1 VLCYRCGGHVKDG
14 SEKCS
19 SCGQQFAP
27 GLKPGPIAG
36 FGAGSRRHRLAVE
49 GAPCKP
55 GDAIAGR
62 FVIKEGLGAGPLGWV
77 FRAADQ
83 QTGELVA
90 LKILSPRFLQLPEER
105 QAFSAQLQQAASLD
119 HPNAA
124 QVIAA
129 GLDGDKPWIASAL
142 LEGMTLRR
150 IMELRRQKGQAF
162 ALHEIEPIA
171 AQIAAALEA
180 APFAH
185 GDLKPDN
192 VLVLPDLLKLTDF
205 ALGLCLPRVPFVA
218 AQRAAGTQ
226 RYLSPELLSGER
238 PDGRADVYALGVMVA
253 EMLAGA
259 AYEPG
264 LELKSK
270 GMLPEGVE
278 NLVVR
283 AVAPRAGDRFV
294 TAAQFVAE
302 LSEALGGPAAPRED
316 DVDIEQSQTDPRVR
330 IARALAAQ
338 DEEEAA
344 SKGLRPGQEP
354 PSPTS
359 PVQLPLVTVHA
370 AGSPSL
376 ATASSTA
383 VTNPKAVAPAQPQ
396 EPAAAAGPQPTGDEP
411 TIQLTS
417 VPQPTEWPAL
427 PPLAPLAPLE
437 PLAALP
443 PLSVPPPLSMP
454 PQPQPSGDTGAR
466 QNPLTVAARAAPTQ
480 EEIARVAASVGATP
494 ELLTAE
500 TAVRAA
506 PTAPPAALKPAPVAP
521 VEPAPVETPAAA
533 PALPLAAAPAA
544 PAPAPVAEPARSPA
558 PAGAAPLAA
567 QPASQPDAAPPPGA
581 ADEDDS
587 GESDAGPKGRKRGRG
602 GKRGRRE
609 ERKAEKVARRSSSD
623 PEWAAGGGT
632 SAPAPSGGGATA
644 LGAETPAFQPL
655 PAASVEEVAKALGV
669 PAAPASV
676 AGPASE
682 PAPAVVTAPVPEAGP
697 AFEMGSLPPAPKSRP
712 AAPRATPSF
721 GAIAEEKK
729 APLPLIVLGA
739 AVVIGLLAFAY
750 SRVSGDEKPAQ
761 ERAAAVA
768 PKAAEAPKPVEPPKA
783 AEPPK
788 APEAAP
794 EKPVEAKAAPVEKPA
809 PAPAKAEKVAKAE
822 KFDPPAKGS
831 GKKSFVERLRERRE
845 ARLRAQEDALAEAAA
860 KRSAAAAAKAAAPA
874 PAPAPAKSAP
884 APAPVAAAPAPVAAP
899 APPPPSPAIP
909 GLDDSDTLVASKTPK
924 KLAALAPA
932 PTITVNDASC
942 PTGMKLI
949 PGGVAHVGTDA
960 ADDLRNFGDRSASTV
975 DLKAFCIDLFEY
987 PNKPGQLPKL
997 AAAFSEADASCKR
1010 EGKRLCSEDEW
1021 EKSCRGPQNL
1031 RFPYGPN
1038 FDADLCNTQDK
1049 NTNPRKVTV
1058 VGIFGGCKSGY
1069 GVFDLSGNAAEWT
1082 ASSFEGGGA
1091 DKAVKGGSAT
1101 RPGFDDR
1108 CSSRRRVAPGA
1119 HDVNVGFRCCS
1130 EAK

>member
-1 VLCYRCGGHVKDG
+1 MLCYRCGGHVKDG
-14 SEKCS
+14 SENCP

-62 FVIKEGLGAGPLGWV
+62 FVIKEGVGAGPLGWV

-105 QAFSAQLQQAASLD
+105 LAFSAQLQQAASLD

-129 GLDGDKPWIASAL
+129 GLDGDKPWVASAL

-264 LELKSK
+264 LGLKSK

-278 NLVVR
+278 DLVVR
-283 AVAPRAGDRFV
+283 AVAPRAGERFV

-302 LSEALGGPAAPRED
+302 LSEALGGPAAPPED

-338 DEEEAA
+338 DEEETA
-344 SKGLRPGQEP
+344 SKGVRPAQG
-354 PSPTS
+354 
-359 PVQLPLVTVHA
+359 PLVTLQGP
-370 AGSPSL
+370 GSPSL
-376 ATASSTA
+376 ATAASTA
-383 VTNPKAVAPAQPQ
+383 ITNPKAVAPAPTQATV
-396 EPAAAAGPQPTGDEP
+396 AAAAPGDGPQPTGEEP

-417 VPQPTEWPAL
+417 VPQLQALSL
-427 PPLAPLAPLE
+427 PPLAPLALE
-437 PLAALP
+437 PLTALP
-443 PLSVPPPLSMP
+443 PLSVPPPLSLP
-454 PQPQPSGDTGAR
+454 PQPLPLPSGDTGAR
-466 QNPLTVAARAAPTQ
+466 LNLLAAAARAAPSQ

-506 PTAPPAALKPAPVAP
+506 PTAPPAPPRPAPLAP
-521 VEPAPVETPAAA
+521 VEPAPAQALPFAATPQT
-533 PALPLAAAPAA
+533 LPLAAPPAEASEPGRA
-544 PAPAPVAEPARSPA
+544 PAPSA
-558 PAGAAPLAA
+558 AGPLPA
-567 QPASQPDAAPPPGA
+567 QPATQTEAAPPPTAGA
-581 ADEDDS
+581 SDEDDS

-602 GKRGRRE
+602 KRGRRE
-609 ERKAEKVARRSSSD
+609 ERKAEKTARRGSGD
-623 PEWAAGGGT
+623 PAWTAGAGT
-632 SAPAPSGGGATA
+632 APAPSGDGATA

-655 PAASVEEVAKALGV
+655 PAASMEEVAKALGA
-669 PAAPASV
+669 PAATR
-676 AGPASE
+676 PASE
-682 PAPAVVTAPVPEAGP
+682 PAAAMVTAPAPETGP
-697 AFEMGSLPPAPKSRP
+697 AFEMGSLPAAARSRP

-721 GAIAEEKK
+721 GAIAEERKL
-729 APLPLIVLGA
+729 PLPLLILGA
-739 AVVIGLLAFAY
+739 AVVVGLLAFAY
-750 SRVSGDEKPAQ
+750 SRVSGNEKPAGQ
-761 ERAAAVA
+761 AAAVA
-768 PKAAEAPKPVEPPKA
+768 PKAAEPAQAAKPAEAGKAAEQPKA
-783 AEPPK
+783 A
-788 APEAAP
+788 EAAP
-794 EKPVEAKAAPVEKPA
+794 EKPAEAKAPPAEKPA
-809 PAPAKAEKVAKAE
+809 PVKAVEKATRAE
-822 KFDPPAKGS
+822 PPAKGS
-831 GKKSFVERLRERRE
+831 GKKSFLERLRERRE
-845 ARLRAQEDALAEAAA
+845 ARVHAQEAALAEAAS
-860 KRSAAAAAKAAAPA
+860 KRSGAAAKAPA
-874 PAPAPAKSAP
+874 PAPAAATPATTPGAAP
-884 APAPVAAAPAPVAAP
+884 GATPAAAPK
-899 APPPPSPAIP
+899 PPPPPQGGAIA
-909 GLDDSDTLVASKTPK
+909 GLDDSDSLVASKAPK
-924 KLAALAPA
+924 KVAALAPA
-932 PTITVNDASC
+932 PNVTVNDAAC
-942 PTGMKLI
+942 PSGMKLI
-949 PGGVAHVGTDA
+949 PGGVAQVGTDA
-960 ADDLRNFGDRSASTV
+960 ADDLRNFGDRAAATV
-975 DLKAFCIDLFEY
+975 DLKAYCIDLFEY

-997 AAAFSEADASCKR
+997 AAAFSEAEASCKR

-1119 HDVNVGFRCCS
+1119 HDVNVGFRCCT